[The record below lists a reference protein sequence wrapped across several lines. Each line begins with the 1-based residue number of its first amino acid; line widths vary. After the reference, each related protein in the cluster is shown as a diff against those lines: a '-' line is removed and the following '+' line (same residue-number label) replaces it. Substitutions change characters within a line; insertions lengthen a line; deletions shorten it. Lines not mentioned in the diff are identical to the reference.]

1 MNLDFYCFWLLID
14 MLPLKTNNVSVPTVR
29 NWNLK
34 SNYQKEQI
42 KMLPVR
48 IRNTERN
55 KKVQLAVSQNWALC
69 HLINDAGWCSLAREG
84 AQVAAGAG
92 GGLADVL
99 QPLVD
104 VTNLS
109 GLRVLHVLPEQ
120 WGGRRDLNNN
130 AQGFHCRCRK
140 QVWLRSTV
148 ADPCHFR
155 TDPDPTP
162 AKNIG
167 TGTSHTDPDPQQ
179 MGHRVKATGSRLFPI
194 LWPWLPYLTS
204 LPEKYVNGS
213 ANSQRHLKKLKQK
226 PGGTLIPA

>member
-99 QPLVD
+99 QTLVD
-104 VTNLS
+104 VANLS

-120 WGGRRDLNNN
+120 WGRTLHKEIIAGSKSGL
-130 AQGFHCRCRK
+130 G
-140 QVWLRSTV
+140 STV
-148 ADPCHFR
+148 TDPCHFR
-155 TDPDPTP
+155 TDPDLT
-162 AKNIG
+162 
-167 TGTSHTDPDPQQ
+167 PDPAIYVSSLQD
-179 MGHRVKATGSRLFPI
+179 GKIFCL
-194 LWPWLPYLTS
+194 LPYFLN
-204 LPEKYVNGS
+204 P
-213 ANSQRHLKKLKQK
+213 HLHYFSKR
-226 PGGTLIPA
+226 